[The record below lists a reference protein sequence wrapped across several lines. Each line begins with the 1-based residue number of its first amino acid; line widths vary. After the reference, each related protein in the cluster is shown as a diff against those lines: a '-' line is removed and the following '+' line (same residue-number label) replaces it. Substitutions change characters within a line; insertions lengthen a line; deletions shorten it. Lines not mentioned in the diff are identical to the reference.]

1 MLSIYLYM
9 ENKKNVQHSM
19 EREMKLKSKANIVAQ
34 NNEQIDTDT

>member
-9 ENKKNVQHSM
+9 ENKNVQHSM